1 MKLEKKMIK
10 FSAFGGLFFAV
21 MGLAWGLMAKSSMIL
36 FDGMYSLISLFLSI
50 LALWVTNYI
59 EKADFKKFPFG
70 KVMLEPLAV
79 AFKSIVLIVMCI
91 ITLYD
96 AAGEIAAGGHA
107 VDTGMALAY
116 SVVSS
121 VVCIFVYMYMH
132 EKGKKL
138 CSDILKAESS
148 QWFMDSILSVAVL
161 VGFIVSAILSMT
173 SWASLNRYV
182 DPAMVII
189 SSLIFIKIPTATLFK
204 SFREIV
210 SGSADDKINDE
221 IYTIVKDIEEE
232 YNFED
237 SITRVSKIGRE
248 LRIEIDFV
256 FNDESSL
263 NELEQMD
270 EVREQVYRNMT
281 DIKLKKWLN
290 VNFTGDRKWAI

>member
-10 FSAFGGLFFAV
+10 FSALGGLFFAV
-21 MGLAWGLMAKSSMIL
+21 MGLAWGFMAKSSMIL
-36 FDGMYSLISLFLSI
+36 FDGLHTLISLFLSI

-59 EKADFKKFPFG
+59 DKADFKRFPFG

-79 AFKSIVLIVMCI
+79 AFKSIVLIVMCTF
-91 ITLYD
+91 TLYD
-96 AAGEIAAGGHA
+96 AVTEIVAGGHV
-107 VDTGMALAY
+107 VDTSMAVAY
-116 SVVSS
+116 SIVSS
-121 VVCIFVYMYMH
+121 VGCIFVYVYMH
-132 EKGKKL
+132 QKGKKL
-138 CSDILKAESS
+138 CSDILKAESN

-161 VGFIVSAILSMT
+161 IGFIISAVISTT
-173 SWASLNRYV
+173 SLAGLTRYV
-182 DPAMVII
+182 DPTMVII
-189 SSLIFIKIPTATLFK
+189 SSLIFIKIPTTALFK

-210 SGSADDKINDE
+210 SGSADDNINNE
-221 IYTIVKDIEEE
+221 IYTIVKDIEKE

-256 FNDESSL
+256 FNEQSSL
-263 NELEQMD
+263 NELGQMD